1 MLGTLRFAQSTK
13 NEFLNKMKMGI
24 KMALPGFQ
32 DLMLPLLKLC
42 LDGKEHNG
50 KELTEKLADQF
61 QLSNEDREL
70 RINNTRQTKFTN
82 TVSWAQSHL
91 KAAKLLKSTGVRSF
105 CITDSG
111 FAIIKQAPD
120 KIDINFLRTLPDYLD
135 ALKGLKD
142 NQKVELRQDSIS
154 TTPQELM
161 VNGYQ
166 QIKENLT
173 DELIQQV
180 KNSSPSFFESIVIDL
195 LLKMGYGGTF
205 EDAGEALGRSGDEGI
220 DGIVKGDRLGF
231 DAIYIQAKRWD
242 NPVGRPEIQKFVGAL
257 HGKHAKKG
265 LFITTSRFTADSI
278 DYVKNLDV
286 KVILIDGK
294 MLADLM
300 VDYGLG
306 LTVEKTYN
314 IFRIDTDYFQES

>member
-1 MLGTLRFAQSTK
+1 MS
-13 NEFLNKMKMGI
+13 
-24 KMALPGFQ
+24 LPGFQ

-42 LDGKEHNG
+42 SDDKEHNG
-50 KELTEKLADQF
+50 KELSETLANLLKLSD
-61 QLSNEDREL
+61 EEREL
-70 RINNTRQTKFTN
+70 RLNNTRQTKFAN

-91 KAAKLLKSTGVRSF
+91 KAANLLKSTGARSF

-111 FAIIKQAPD
+111 IAIVKKQLD
-120 KIDINFLRTLPDYLD
+120 KIDINFLRTLPDYLE
-135 ALKGLKD
+135 ALKGSKQ
-142 NQKVELRQDSIS
+142 NQKVELRQECIT
-154 TTPQELM
+154 TTPQEM
-161 VNGYQ
+161 VENGFQ
-166 QIKENLT
+166 QIKENLS

-180 KNSSPSFFESIVIDL
+180 KNCSPSFFESVVIDL

-205 EDAGEALGRSGDEGI
+205 EDAGQALGRSGDEGI

-231 DAIYIQAKRWD
+231 DTIYIQAKRWE

-265 LFITTSRFTADSI
+265 LFITTSRFTSESS

-286 KVILIDGK
+286 TVILVDGK
-294 MLADLM
+294 KLAELM

-306 LTVEKTYN
+306 LAVEKTYN
-314 IFRIDTDYFQES
+314 IYRIDTDYFQES